1 MRRADLIDAGDQLRG
16 AFVSRVL
23 VAYDEHE
30 GVGRRVEIGGA
41 EPPDD
46 CEKKREEEN
55 GAAHDKPRLTT
66 QAAMRQARGM
76 GLPFDAQGGVFT

>member
-1 MRRADLIDAGDQLRG
+1 MRHAELVDAGDELRR
-16 AFVSRVL
+16 AFVGRVL
-23 VAYDEHE
+23 IAYDEHE
-30 GVGRRVEIGGA
+30 SVRLGLEIGGA

-55 GAAHDKPRLTT
+55 GAAHGKPRLTT
-66 QAAMRQARGM
+66 QDAMRQARGM